1 MQTSL
6 LLGMLPTGHSTITD
20 YLPARCGNENV
31 ADVYGVK
38 QFSLISACVV
48 IIFKIFVLLW
58 NDWLQGSF
66 GMEPFAAAS
75 KIQQCKE
82 VMPYAR
88 QLPSLHSNF

>member
-1 MQTSL
+1 MHPTGKSSVGTQLTFFMQTSL

-48 IIFKIFVLLW
+48 IIFKIFVLL
-58 NDWLQGSF
+58 
-66 GMEPFAAAS
+66 
-75 KIQQCKE
+75 
-82 VMPYAR
+82 
-88 QLPSLHSNF
+88 